1 MVMPEMTRST
11 EPALSAARRSANGIG
26 ARRSFT
32 FIASAI
38 ARAMSTSKPMISP
51 VFVVMLRG
59 GMLAAVPTTSSA
71 LARMRPRPAA
81 EDGAVVVAGAQPPRR
96 ARITTADDSSLARRL
111 NRPPSPDRDE
121 ALGSNEGCIPNTP
134 SNHRRPRRPSMRLRI
149 IVLTV
154 TLVMALHGP
163 VQAITLYTSLVSAY
177 SQSGQYMNC
186 VVTNVG
192 VRGRRGAGTVT
203 VKVTLRDVD
212 GIEISPFLDTC
223 NSQQN
228 PLPAGS
234 SCTVFLNPSRPA
246 FCTVEASASHVRA
259 AIEVL
264 TADFQVVTVVPAIH

>member
-1 MVMPEMTRST
+1 
-11 EPALSAARRSANGIG
+11 
-26 ARRSFT
+26 
-32 FIASAI
+32 
-38 ARAMSTSKPMISP
+38 
-51 VFVVMLRG
+51 
-59 GMLAAVPTTSSA
+59 
-71 LARMRPRPAA
+71 
-81 EDGAVVVAGAQPPRR
+81 
-96 ARITTADDSSLARRL
+96 
-111 NRPPSPDRDE
+111 
-121 ALGSNEGCIPNTP
+121 
-134 SNHRRPRRPSMRLRI
+134 MRLRI
-149 IVLTV
+149 IVLAV

-177 SQSGQYMNC
+177 SESGQYMNC